1 MEAEQL
7 TVFQT
12 QVYQIYEAYGFY
24 FLVLILAIGAWE
36 IASRIYRRKL
46 SWHYV
51 LDSISSIATL
61 PLIGVMAYLAT
72 LIGIGSIYSVGN
84 VIYEQYAIYQAGW
97 SIGSVLLV
105 LLATDFWYYWEH
117 RGFHRINV
125 MWATHTVHHSSDFI
139 NIPMAYRFGP
149 LDSFFTGLIHLP
161 LTLFFDPALVL
172 IGIVANQIYQAWIHT
187 DAIKKMP
194 AWFEFLFNTPSHY
207 RVHHGRNEQYIDKNY
222 GGCLIVWDRIFGTFE
237 PEDEPVEYGITK
249 PLKTQDPVTVL
260 FHGLWRL
267 AVKLTTA
274 RSAGE
279 ILYCFIMPPGWQTGL
294 ERERHAGLEGL
305 PYQEKTS

>member
-7 TVFQT
+7 TAFQT

-46 SWHYV
+46 SFGNYV

-61 PLIGVMAYLAT
+61 PLIGVMAYLAA

-105 LLATDFWYYWEH
+105 LLATDFQYYWEH

-125 MWATHTVHHSSDFI
+125 MWATHTV
-139 NIPMAYRFGP
+139 
-149 LDSFFTGLIHLP
+149 
-161 LTLFFDPALVL
+161 
-172 IGIVANQIYQAWIHT
+172 
-187 DAIKKMP
+187 
-194 AWFEFLFNTPSHY
+194 PSQLGFHQ
-207 RVHHGRNEQYIDKNY
+207 H
-222 GGCLIVWDRIFGTFE
+222 
-237 PEDEPVEYGITK
+237 P
-249 PLKTQDPVTVL
+249 
-260 FHGLWRL
+260 HGLP
-267 AVKLTTA
+267 V
-274 RSAGE
+274 RSAGQFLHRPDSLAADSVLRSGPGSDRHCRQPDLPGVGY
-279 ILYCFIMPPGWQTGL
+279 IPKRSGRCPPGSNSCSTRHPITGCIM
-294 ERERHAGLEGL
+294 AA
-305 PYQEKTS
+305 TSNTSTRITVAA

>member
-7 TVFQT
+7 TAFQT

-36 IASRIYRRKL
+36 IVSRIYRRKL

-61 PLIGVMAYLAT
+61 PLIGVMAYLAA

-187 DAIKKMP
+187 EAIGKMP
-194 AWFEFLFNTPSHY
+194 AWFEFLFNTPSHH

-260 FHGLWRL
+260 FHGLWRFS
-267 AVKLTTA
+267 VKL
-274 RSAGE
+274 
-279 ILYCFIMPPGWQTGL
+279 C
-294 ERERHAGLEGL
+294 
-305 PYQEKTS
+305 